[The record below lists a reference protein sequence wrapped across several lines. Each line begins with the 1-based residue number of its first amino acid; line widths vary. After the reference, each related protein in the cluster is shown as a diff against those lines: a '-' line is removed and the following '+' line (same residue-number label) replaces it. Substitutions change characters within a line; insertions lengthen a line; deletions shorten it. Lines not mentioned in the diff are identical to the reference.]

1 MDFKKI
7 VSTLILII
15 WMILIFIFSNQNA
28 ITSEKVSDKV
38 TSKTLTTVSEVTG
51 KKLSDNRREELIENN
66 RFMVRKMAHFTLY
79 FVLGILIYTTLASY
93 GIPKNKLIYSIILCF
108 IFSLLDE
115 FHQLFSYGR
124 TSRMFDVFIDTS
136 GSIVSSMLIFMLR
149 HKKRYK
155 KLDFFKKK
163 WYNM

>member
-1 MDFKKI
+1 MGFKKI
-7 VSTLILII
+7 ISTVILVL
-15 WMILIFIFSNQNA
+15 WMVLIFMFSNQNA
-28 ITSEKVSDKV
+28 V
-38 TSKTLTTVSEVTG
+38 TSQRLSNKVTG
-51 KKLSDNRREELIENN
+51 KKISNDRRQELIENN

-115 FHQLFSYGR
+115 FHQLFSLGR

-149 HKKRYK
+149 HKKR
-155 KLDFFKKK
+155 
-163 WYNM
+163 

>member
-1 MDFKKI
+1 MDFRKI
-7 VSTLILII
+7 ISTILLIL
-15 WMILIFIFSNQNA
+15 WMVIIFIFSNQNA

-51 KKLSDNRREELIENN
+51 KNLSDTRRKELVENS

-79 FVLGILIYTTLASY
+79 FILGIIVYTTLVSY
-93 GIPKNKLIYSIILCF
+93 NIPKNKIIYTIILCF

-115 FHQLFSYGR
+115 FHQLFTMGR

-149 HKKRYK
+149 HKKV
-155 KLDFFKKK
+155 
-163 WYNM
+163 